1 MVLLKLLIFTLTF
14 YELIFYLDAKTCPKG
29 EKVVRA
35 HARVESCERC
45 PDDNY
50 QDEQNYSQNCKPC
63 IQCDQAT
70 GSSLKKK
77 CTKETNTECECRRGF
92 VRHDDSS
99 CKCNKGFGLKRGE
112 CSECEEGFFSS
123 SINSQCQKWKECK
136 SGVQLAGN
144 KNSDVRCNVDT
155 NPTTSNETV
164 SLLTRL
170 TTHHSHWGDKTQNP
184 ATNIKTTTSSI
195 STTST
200 TAAPGHR
207 TDKGPPF
214 HPSDLGT
221 YTGAGMVLIII
232 GMIGLL
238 VLTAVTCK
246 LRSNPKPAVTKSESL
261 CRSPVEESGD
271 DSQSSLKLNP
281 EEP

>member
-1 MVLLKLLIFTLTF
+1 MNMVLLKLLIFTLTF
-14 YELIFYLDAKTCPKG
+14 YEHIFYLDAKSCPKG

-35 HARVESCERC
+35 PARVEYCESC
-45 PDDNY
+45 PDETIRMKIIIPKTANLV
-50 QDEQNYSQNCKPC
+50 YSVIK
-63 IQCDQAT
+63 
-70 GSSLKKK
+70 
-77 CTKETNTECECRRGF
+77 RRE
-92 VRHDDSS
+92 VL
-99 CKCNKGFGLKRGE
+99 LKRSAQKRQTLNVSAVGDL
-112 CSECEEGFFSS
+112 FTMMIPVANNVQNVKRDFSAQVS
-123 SINSQCQKWKECK
+123 THSVKNGKSICK

-155 NPTTSNETV
+155 TPTTSNETV

-170 TTHHSHWGDKTQNP
+170 TSHHSHWGDKTQNP

-214 HPSDLGT
+214 YPSDLGT

-246 LRSNPKPAVTKSESL
+246 LRFNPKPAVTKSESL

>member
-14 YELIFYLDAKTCPKG
+14 YELIFNLDAVTICSKG
-29 EKVVRA
+29 QKVKRVGS
-35 HARVESCERC
+35 VESCESC

-50 QDEQNYSQNCKPC
+50 QDEENTSQNCKAC
-63 IQCDQAT
+63 IKCDETT
-70 GSSLKKK
+70 GSVLKKK
-77 CTKETNTECECRRGF
+77 CTQETNTECLCLSGF
-92 VRHDDSS
+92 VRSDDSS

-123 SINSQCQKWKECK
+123 SIDSQCQKWKECK
-136 SGVQLAGN
+136 SGVKFAGK
-144 KNSDVRCNVDT
+144 KNSDVICNVDT
-155 NPTTSNETV
+155 TPTTSNERV

-170 TTHHSHWGDKTQNP
+170 TSHHSHGGDKAQNP

-195 STTST
+195 STT
-200 TAAPGHR
+200 AAPGHTR
-207 TDKGPPF
+207 DKGPQF
-214 HPSDLGT
+214 HPFA
-221 YTGAGMVLIII
+221 GAGMVLIII
-232 GMIGLL
+232 GIIGLL

-246 LRSNPKPAVTKSESL
+246 LRFNPKPAVTKSDSL

>member
-14 YELIFYLDAKTCPKG
+14 YELVFYLDAETICPKG
-29 EKVVRA
+29 QKVKRVGS
-35 HARVESCERC
+35 VESCESC
-45 PDDNY
+45 PVDNY
-50 QDEQNYSQNCKPC
+50 QDEENTSQNCKAC
-63 IQCDQAT
+63 IKCDATT
-70 GSSLKKK
+70 GSVLKKK
-77 CTKETNTECECRRGF
+77 CTKETNTDCQCRTGF
-92 VRHDDSS
+92 VRYDDSS

-112 CSECEEGFFSS
+112 KPECSECEEGFFSS
-123 SINSQCQKWKECK
+123 SINSKCQKWKECK
-136 SGVQLAGN
+136 SGVKFAG
-144 KNSDVRCNVDT
+144 KKKSDVICNVDSYT
-155 NPTTSNETV
+155 TPTTSNERV

-170 TTHHSHWGDKTQNP
+170 TSHHSHKAQNP

-195 STTST
+195 IT
-200 TAAPGHR
+200 TAGPGHTR
-207 TDKGPPF
+207 DKGPHLHPF
-214 HPSDLGT
+214 A
-221 YTGAGMVLIII
+221 GAGMVLIII

-246 LRSNPKPAVTKSESL
+246 LHFNPKPAVTKSDSL